1 MALRTRKTP
10 APKAAPK
17 LAPDPKKVAAF
28 QSGISAES
36 RAAAMLLVKGYR
48 ILARRYRS
56 PAGEIDIVA
65 KRRNALV
72 FVEVKTRASYEEA
85 VEAVTEQQ
93 QRRIVRAAECWLAA
107 RPQDGEGDVRFDV
120 IIITPGKLPQ
130 HIPGAFDADA

>member
-1 MALRTRKTP
+1 MARAPKTP
-10 APKAAPK
+10 PPVKAP
-17 LAPDPKKVAAF
+17 PDPKRVAAF
-28 QSGISAES
+28 HSGISAES

-65 KRRNALV
+65 RRRNALV
-72 FVEVKTRASYEEA
+72 FVEVKTCASYEEA

-93 QRRIVRAAECWLAA
+93 RRRIVRAAECWLAQ

-120 IIITPGKLPQ
+120 VIITPGKLPQ

>member
-1 MALRTRKTP
+1 MVKRTK
-10 APKAAPK
+10 K
-17 LAPDPKKVAAF
+17 LAAAKPEPRLADPKRVAAF
-28 QSGISAES
+28 QNGISAES
-36 RAAAMLLVKGYR
+36 RASAMLLLKGYR
-48 ILARRYRS
+48 ILARRYRT

-85 VEAVTEQQ
+85 VEAVTPQQ
-93 QRRIVRAAECWLAA
+93 QRRIVGAAEYWLQA

-130 HIPGAFDADA
+130 HIPAAFDADA

>member
-1 MALRTRKTP
+1 MARQSKP
-10 APKAAPK
+10 PQVKAP
-17 LAPDPKKVAAF
+17 PDPKRIAAF
-28 QSGISAES
+28 EHGISAES
-36 RAAAMLLVKGYR
+36 RASILLIAKGYR

-72 FVEVKTRASYEEA
+72 FVEVKARASYDEA

-93 QRRIVRAAECWLAA
+93 QRRIVGAAECWLAA

-120 IIITPGKLPQ
+120 VIVTPGKLPQ
-130 HIPGAFDADA
+130 HIPAAFDADV

>member
-1 MALRTRKTP
+1 MSRKTRNP
-10 APKAAPK
+10 SEAKPAPK
-17 LAPDPKKVAAF
+17 LADPKRVAAF
-28 QSGISAES
+28 QNGISAES
-36 RAAAMLLVKGYR
+36 RASAMLLVKGYR
-48 ILARRYRS
+48 ILARRYRT

-85 VEAVTEQQ
+85 VEAVTPQQ
-93 QRRIVRAAECWLAA
+93 QRRIVGAAEYWLQA

-130 HIPGAFDADA
+130 HIPAAFDADA